1 MVTYEFSGR
10 CNTKLSVVVI
20 RRNDGELF
28 DYVQI

>member
-1 MVTYEFSGR
+1 MVADEFSSR
-10 CNTKLSVVVI
+10 CNTKLSVVVL